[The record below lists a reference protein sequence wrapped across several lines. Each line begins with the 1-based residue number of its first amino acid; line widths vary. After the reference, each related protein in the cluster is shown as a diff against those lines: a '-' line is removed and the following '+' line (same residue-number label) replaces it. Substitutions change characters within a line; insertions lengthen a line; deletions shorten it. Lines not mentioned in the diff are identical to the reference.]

1 MLVEDLGHSLLIK
14 QYYQKSSD
22 PVSLEHEITR
32 VSDRDEESDN
42 LKKREKNLYLFILDC
57 SLSSKLFF
65 LEIQ

>member
-42 LKKREKNLYLFILDC
+42 LKKREKNLYLFILDS

-65 LEIQ
+65 LEVQ